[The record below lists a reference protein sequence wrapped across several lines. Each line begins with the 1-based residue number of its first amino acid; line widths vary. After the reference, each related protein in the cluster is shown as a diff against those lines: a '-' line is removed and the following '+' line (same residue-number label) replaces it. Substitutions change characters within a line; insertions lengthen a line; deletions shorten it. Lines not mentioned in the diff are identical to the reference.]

1 MYTKWWNHHTKYFQ
15 CGCFSLCW
23 IKNKYKQVLC
33 LWIFNVHDVSF
44 MSDIWYNR
52 FMFHIGKTSCMLVT
66 SAQRRRRMSQDHLD
80 LSLND
85 NQIEH
90 VKASPYLGITIDQ
103 NLNFNIQTN
112 NICNKANRA
121 LGALK
126 RAAPFLPIDT
136 RALMFNS
143 MVLPHLDYCCTI
155 WGTTSNTNI
164 GKLQKIQN
172 RGMRI
177 ILQCHP
183 RTHIAD
189 MLSNLNK
196 ELYFWQLSW
205 YSKLCIPKLQITCL
219 TGWSLFPIITV
230 QGDPPVIFLYPDHTQ
245 IRSLPKAL
253 DSGISYQHPFEL
265 SQTSRHS
272 RKPQL
277 SSLHIISTSTNQHYT
292 SHIHKHLHNI
302 SAWLHIPSYHLT

>member
-1 MYTKWWNHHTKYFQ
+1 
-15 CGCFSLCW
+15 
-23 IKNKYKQVLC
+23 
-33 LWIFNVHDVSF
+33 
-44 MSDIWYNR
+44 
-52 FMFHIGKTSCMLVT
+52 MLVT

-90 VKASPYLGITIDQ
+90 VKGSPYLGITIDQ

-121 LGALK
+121 LEALK

-136 RALMFNS
+136 RALMFNT

-155 WGTTSNTNI
+155 WGTTSDTNI

-183 RTHIAD
+183 RTYIAD
-189 MLSNLNK
+189 MLLK
-196 ELYFWQLSW
+196 LKWLSIKQRIIFLTAVLVFKIMH
-205 YSKLCIPKLQITCL
+205 SKFQIKCL
-219 TGWSLFPIITV
+219 TGWSLFHISTV
-230 QGDPPVIFLYPDHTQ
+230 QGVPPPGIFSYPDHTR
-245 IRSLPKAL
+245 IRSLPKTL
-253 DSGISYQHPFEL
+253 DSGIS
-265 SQTSRHS
+265 
-272 RKPQL
+272 
-277 SSLHIISTSTNQHYT
+277 
-292 SHIHKHLHNI
+292 
-302 SAWLHIPSYHLT
+302 